1 MAKVKV
7 NKRFTMDVEQVRK
20 GMQDIAD
27 HLQAEEGMSYQWMN
41 DDRIEFSH
49 KTGKGSLQI
58 AQGEL
63 QLELKISMLF
73 AAAAPMVKKKVLA
86 FADEYIH

>member
-1 MAKVKV
+1 MARVKV
-7 NKRFTMDVEQVRK
+7 NKRFTMDVAQVRK

-27 HLQAEEGMSYQWMN
+27 HLQTEEGMKYQWVGE
-41 DDRIEFSH
+41 DRIEFSH

-58 AQGEL
+58 TNDEL
-63 QLELKISMLF
+63 QLELKISMLY
-73 AAAAPMVKKKVLA
+73 AAAAPVVKKKVMA